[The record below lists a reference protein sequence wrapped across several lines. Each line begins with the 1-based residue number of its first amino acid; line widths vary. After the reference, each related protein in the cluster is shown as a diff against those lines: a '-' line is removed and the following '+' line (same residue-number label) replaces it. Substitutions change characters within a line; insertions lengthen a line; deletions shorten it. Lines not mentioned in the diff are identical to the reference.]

1 MCKKKK
7 WRLVNGKNEMDLR
20 QMEQKRSSIITATTF
35 SPLTLKI
42 FHSEN
47 PISYIY

>member
-20 QMEQKRSSIITATTF
+20 QMEQKLRWAAAL
-35 SPLTLKI
+35 SPQQLFL
-42 FHSEN
+42 
-47 PISYIY
+47 PLP